1 MSYVSVEELQKYSG
15 VYDESGL
22 QQIYVDA
29 AENIVN
35 TYLGYSPTLHH
46 YAHRL
51 NGSGTR
57 ELQLKARPVAAV
69 ISVEINGEPAP
80 VSEFSAILDTE
91 FIYYTNIF
99 PAGERNIKAEYEAGW
114 GTAPDDDQ
122 ANSGCLPE
130 IIKMTV
136 LRIASIL
143 QAESDS
149 NIAVTSK
156 SFADSGTR
164 TFINYTDYSK
174 YLFPISIYKLLVI

>member
-1 MSYVSVEELQKYSG
+1 MPYVTVEELQKYSN
-15 VYDESGL
+15 VYGDSDL
-22 QQIYVDA
+22 QQSYIDS

-35 TYLGYSPTLHH
+35 SYLGYSPIFHNYIH
-46 YAHRL
+46 CF
-51 NGSGTR
+51 NGTGTN
-57 ELQLKARPVAAV
+57 ELQLKAKPIQTI
-69 ISVEINGEPAP
+69 ISIEINGEHVPL
-80 VSEFSAILDTE
+80 SEFYNTADSE
-91 FIYYTNIF
+91 FIYYNKIF
-99 PAGERNIKAEYEAGW
+99 PCGKRNIKIEYNAGW
-114 GTAPDDDQ
+114 GTSID
-122 ANSGCLPE
+122 NENNITYLPE

-149 NIAVTSK
+149 NIAVSSK